1 MSADELYG
9 VFFEDGDNTY
19 LAGMFGAR
27 SEAEDYC
34 ERADQDRYEREVERG
49 EMAEEDY
56 ETIYYIRDVHPEW
69 MDRFPGAWDQLER
82 GGAVLVSEVGD
93 TGS

>member
-1 MSADELYG
+1 MSAEALYG
-9 VFFEDGDNTY
+9 VFFEDAGNTY
-19 LAGMFGAR
+19 LAGIF
-27 SEAEDYC
+27 EASGEADDYR